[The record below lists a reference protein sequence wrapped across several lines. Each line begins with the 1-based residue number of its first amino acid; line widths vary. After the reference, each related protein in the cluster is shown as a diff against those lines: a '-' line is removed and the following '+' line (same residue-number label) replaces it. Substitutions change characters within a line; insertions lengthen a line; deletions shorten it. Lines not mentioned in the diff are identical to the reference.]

1 MPKAES
7 LSSFEMKHHNRDGAR
22 DRECVKNSLQPVPTD
37 QG

>member
-22 DRECVKNSLQPVPTD
+22 RQRVCKELLTASSY
-37 QG
+37 